1 MTNLPNRIVIGSDYT
16 ELKTVEKS
24 LKEIFR
30 EYGIS
35 KKHYNKVF
43 LCISE
48 AVRNS
53 IEHGN
58 SFDVNKK
65 VFVSISCREDYF
77 HIEVVDEGCGFNIKE
92 VPDPTKPENI
102 KKESGRGI
110 HIIRTMSES
119 FSYEKQDSRLLFKIE
134 CK

>member
-16 ELKTVEKS
+16 ELKTVERN
-24 LKEIFR
+24 LKEIFM

-58 SFDVNKK
+58 GFDVNKK
-65 VFVSISCREDYF
+65 VYVNISCKKDYF
-77 HIEVVDEGCGFNIKE
+77 HIEVMDEGGGFNIKE
-92 VPDPTKPENI
+92 IPDPTKPENI

-110 HIIRTMSES
+110 HIIRTMSQS
-119 FSYEKQDSRLLFKIE
+119 FRYEKQDNRLLFKIE